1 MRTSSTCL
9 GLLLACALPVSA
21 FAQFS
26 FTNATNLKSSTTNSG
41 GCMGVADMNGDGLD
55 DMCILNNSRTFYVD
69 YQNPDGSFSLVNYG
83 QVSGSGQWGW
93 ALGDVDGNG
102 HKDLVSGGN
111 GDGVHYMRIASQ
123 GNGTLTD
130 LNNGSGLF
138 MQCNN
143 IVDINNDGHNDFW
156 ACHDV
161 GAPRQWLNNGTG
173 TLSYA
178 NIIDY
183 TSVPSTDMSGN
194 YGSVWIDFD
203 NDGDLDLYIAKCR
216 QNVSNP
222 DDPRRWNRLFVNDG
236 NGNYTDLAD
245 EYGVQIRNQ
254 SWTADFA
261 DIDNDGDLDLVMTNH
276 NTTMQLFENDGT
288 GHFTEITSGS
298 GLAVTGFFLQS
309 KFVDLDNDG
318 YVDLLT
324 AGGSGA
330 AYVFRN
336 NGNKT
341 FSPISNTFPAPK
353 SMHSFATGDL
363 NNDGFVDVF
372 ANYGSS
378 YIDVDNNNPDRLWLN
393 NGNDNHWLVVRLEG
407 TISNRDAIGA
417 RVTINGPWGT
427 QIREVRAGESYGMV
441 TTFAAMFG
449 LGSET
454 TVPEVVV
461 TWPSGLVETFT
472 DLDADNI
479 ITIVENTCISPSVQI
494 TTEGDPVLCVGSS
507 LTLTAN
513 PGFDY
518 SWSTGGTGQSI
529 TVNEP
534 GVYSVTI
541 STGGDCTGVGSIM
554 VSEIDETPSIT
565 VTGDTEF
572 CEGGEVVLTSST
584 AAGYAWTGG
593 ATGQSITVS
602 EAGSYAVTIQG
613 ECGASSSAP
622 VQVTVLDA
630 PGVPL
635 ADDVTLPAPG
645 VAQLAATGAN
655 IQWYDAATGG
665 TAIGEGNSFDTPF
678 LTGSTSFWCSAST
691 IYGGEEAF
699 GGKEDRSA
707 ANGVYHNNAQN
718 YQFFTAYEPFTL
730 RSVKVYAENAGN
742 RSIGIID
749 RSNGSTVVSGVFTV
763 PAGESRVQLD
773 FDVPAAGDY
782 GLRIMQGN
790 PQMWRDG
797 LGSAPAYP
805 YTLGTV
811 GAITSSS
818 VAGENATAYYYFFYD
833 WEVEAPGIACEG
845 PREEVLVL
853 VGTVGVND
861 VTSGNGV
868 RVWPNPANDLLAIGF
883 NGVQGRVAVDLFDLT
898 GRAVMVTQADAV
910 AQQEGIVQLDVKGLA
925 KGEYVVRVQH
935 AQGNSVHRV
944 TVQ

>member
-1 MRTSSTCL
+1 MRASSTRT
-9 GLLLACALPVSA
+9 GLLLACVMPLSA
-21 FAQFS
+21 MAQFS

-55 DMCILNNSRTFYVD
+55 DLCILHNSRTFYVD
-69 YQNPDGSFSLVNYG
+69 YQNPDGTFSLVNYG

-111 GDGVHYMRIASQ
+111 GDGVHYLRINSP
-123 GNGTLTD
+123 GNATLLS
-130 LNNGSGLF
+130 LNNASGLF

-143 IVDINNDGHNDFW
+143 IVDINMDGHNDFW

-161 GAPRQWLNNGTG
+161 GAPRQWLNDGNGN
-173 TLSYA
+173 LSYA

-183 TSVPSTDMSGN
+183 TSVPSSDMSGN
-194 YGSVWIDFD
+194 YGSVWTDFD

-216 QNVSNP
+216 QNVNNP

-236 NGNYTDLAD
+236 NGNYSDLAAS
-245 EYGVQIRNQ
+245 YGVQVRNQ

-261 DIDNDGDLDLVMTNH
+261 DIDNDGDLDLVITNH
-276 NTTMQLFENDGT
+276 NTTIQLFENDGT

-298 GLAVTGFFLQS
+298 GLTVTGFFLQS

-318 YVDLLT
+318 YVDLIT

-330 AYVFRN
+330 HYVFRN

-341 FSPISNTFPAPK
+341 FSQVSNVFPAPK
-353 SMHSFATGDL
+353 AMHSFATGDL

-393 NGNDNHWLVVRLEG
+393 DGNDNHWLVVRLQG

-441 TTFAAMFG
+441 CTSAAMFG
-449 LGSET
+449 LGSAT

-472 DLDADNI
+472 DLEADNI

-494 TTEGDPVLCVGSS
+494 TTVGEPVLCAGGS

-513 PGFDY
+513 PGFEY
-518 SWSTGGTGQSI
+518 VWSTGATSQSI
-529 TVNEP
+529 TVNEA

-541 STGGDCTGVGSIM
+541 STGGACTGVGSIS
-554 VSEIDETPSIT
+554 VNVIDETPSIT
-565 VTGDTEF
+565 VTGETEF
-572 CEGGEVVLTSST
+572 CEGGQVVLTSS
-584 AAGYAWTGG
+584 AAASYSWTGG
-593 ATGQSITVS
+593 ATGQSITVT

-613 ECGASSSAP
+613 ECGSSTSAP
-622 VQVTVLDA
+622 VQVTVLQA
-630 PGVPL
+630 PAAPQAENVP
-635 ADDVTLPAPG
+635 LPAPG
-645 VAQLAATGAN
+645 VAQLTATGDN
-655 IQWYDAATGG
+655 IQWYASATGG
-665 TAIGEGNSFDTPF
+665 SPIGSGNTFDTPF
-678 LTGSTSFWCSAST
+678 LSQSTSFWCSAT
-691 IYGGEEAF
+691 TVHGGEQAF
-699 GGKEDRSA
+699 GGKQDRSM
-707 ANGVYHNNAQN
+707 ANGVYHTNGTY
-718 YQFFTAYEPFTL
+718 YQLFTAYEPFIL
-730 RSVKVYAENAGN
+730 RSVKVYAETSGN

-749 RSNGSTVVSGVFTV
+749 RSNGSTVVSGVFNI

-773 FDVPAAGDY
+773 FQVPAAGDY

-790 PQMWRDG
+790 PQLWRDG
-797 LGSAPAYP
+797 LGSAPTYP
-805 YTLGTV
+805 YALGTV

-818 VAGENATAYYYFFYD
+818 VEGANATAYYYFFYD

-845 PREEVLVL
+845 PRTEVQVL
-853 VGTVGVND
+853 IGTVGVND
-861 VTSGNGV
+861 LTTDNGV
-868 RVWPNPANDLLAIGF
+868 RVWPNPANDLLTVGF
-883 NGVQGRVAVDLFDLT
+883 SGLQGQVSVDLFDLT
-898 GRAVMVTQADAV
+898 GRAVMTARTDAM
-910 AQQEGIVQLDVKGLA
+910 AQQEGLVQLDVKGLA
-925 KGEYVVRVQH
+925 KGEYLVRVQH
-935 AQGNSVHRV
+935 GNGNSVHRI